1 MCFSVFVS
9 SHFHVRIFGC
19 FLPPVFY
26 FGGVFLAVPPQMC
39 LERKKKTSLP
49 SASFSFN
56 AQITC
61 SRRVRPPVINASHPD
76 RCLRACDRLFVRQKK
91 KKKTCAIHTRGGR
104 QKKRHILSI
113 LHTPPSCCFSSLSA
127 PPDAFSHLLH
137 MRWELRTRRRL
148 SVVNC
153 LWSMRLIL
161 SFFLFLFVSEQHSAF
176 FLGVSLWSVL

>member
-1 MCFSVFVS
+1 MFFSLCFEPLPRQNFWLFFAAGVLFWRGIFSCTSTDVS
-9 SHFHVRIFGC
+9 W
-19 FLPPVFY
+19 
-26 FGGVFLAVPPQMC
+26 
-39 LERKKKTSLP
+39 KKKENLSSLGFLLLQCTDNVFTACTSACDKRFTPWPLP
-49 SASFSFN
+49 AS
-56 AQITC
+56 
-61 SRRVRPPVINASHPD
+61 VRPPVCSS
-76 RCLRACDRLFVRQKK
+76 KK
-91 KKKTCAIHTRGGR
+91 TKKTCAIHTRGGR

-153 LWSMRLIL
+153 LWRMRLIL